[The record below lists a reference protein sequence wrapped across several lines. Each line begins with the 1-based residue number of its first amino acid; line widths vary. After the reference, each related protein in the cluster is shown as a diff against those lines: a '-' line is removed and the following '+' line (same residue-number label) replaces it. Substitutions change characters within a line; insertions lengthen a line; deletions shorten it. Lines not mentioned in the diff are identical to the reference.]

1 MAMGRGRSHAAR
13 LAHIAGPKGRAV
25 QVRGRD
31 AGSPPRAR
39 GPQGDPWACGTW
51 GGRTVGALRG
61 AVAGIISQLE
71 SARGKIDRME
81 SNRICNGRKSN
92 VRTSRLKHFVSYPY
106 VTLRSNGGALEAL
119 LEASG
124 SEVHYVLPKYKLYL
138 RTSNREGVVPALLVV
153 SRASR
158 PRRSR
163 KTP

>member
-1 MAMGRGRSHAAR
+1 MSAQSPCVAWPYMAMGRGRSHAAL
-13 LAHIAGPKGRAV
+13 LAHVAGPHGGAM
-25 QVRGRD
+25 QVRRRD
-31 AGSPPRAR
+31 AGSPPRARTR

-81 SNRICNGRKSN
+81 SNRICNGRKTN

-138 RTSNREGVVPALLVV
+138 RTSNRKLAGLATV
-153 SRASR
+153 R
-158 PRRSR
+158 
-163 KTP
+163 